1 MATNKK
7 DRIPFHEEFAEK
19 IIKMLEEGTAPW
31 QKPWTPAQNMAPRN
45 PLSGTVY
52 RGVNRLHLAMQ
63 GYADPRWMTLKQA
76 NDAGYRIKQGSRST
90 PVVYYQFTREQDKM
104 DENGQPVLGDD
115 GTPVRETVEL
125 ARPILRM
132 ARVFNA
138 AQVEN
143 FPPIPEQEK
152 AFAWNP
158 QEKAEA
164 VLANSG
170 AIIRHDQRDRAFYR
184 PSSDE
189 IHLPPKTRF
198 AQADQYYA
206 TALHELGHW
215 TGHPD
220 RLNREFGPFG
230 SSTYAKEELRAE
242 ISSWM
247 VGQDIGVGHDP
258 GQHAAYVKSWIA
270 ALKDDPLEIMR
281 ACRDAERIHD
291 FVLSMEMQKEKSVE
305 HAMDEAPETMDMAP
319 PPVQAAQE
327 RTYLHIPYQEKEQA
341 KALGARWDAR
351 QKQWYAPEG
360 TDLEPLQRFLPNPE
374 RCRDMDTLS
383 PQEEFARKLADLG
396 LDLKGQLPEMDGQIH
411 RVPLLSKQG
420 HGLDGSYCLHGDG
433 RPAGWAQNHVTG
445 DRVKLVASGVILS
458 PAEIEKQRQER
469 TARLQAQ
476 EQERAKAHEAA
487 AQRCQAMWDSFSWAS
502 SSPYLERKG
511 VSAFGLKED
520 QGNLIVPLKNAEGQ
534 LRGFQAIA
542 PDGQKTFARG
552 MEKKGNSHLIGAD
565 EKDLSQGEILLC
577 EGYATG
583 ASLHMATGKAVAVAF
598 DSGNLLPVAEA
609 IRAKYPNAAITIC
622 ADNDHSIQREGK
634 PYNVGLEKAKMAAQK
649 VNGSVKT
656 PLFTEKEKSQGLT
669 DFNDLHKARGLE
681 AVRHQLGLGRKI
693 EQEKELTR

>member
-1 MATNKK
+1 
-7 DRIPFHEEFAEK
+7 
-19 IIKMLEEGTAPW
+19 
-31 QKPWTPAQNMAPRN
+31 
-45 PLSGTVY
+45 
-52 RGVNRLHLAMQ
+52 
-63 GYADPRWMTLKQA
+63 
-76 NDAGYRIKQGSRST
+76 
-90 PVVYYQFTREQDKM
+90 
-104 DENGQPVLGDD
+104 
-115 GTPVRETVEL
+115 
-125 ARPILRM
+125 
-132 ARVFNA
+132 
-138 AQVEN
+138 
-143 FPPIPEQEK
+143 
-152 AFAWNP
+152 
-158 QEKAEA
+158 
-164 VLANSG
+164 
-170 AIIRHDQRDRAFYR
+170 
-184 PSSDE
+184 
-189 IHLPPKTRF
+189 
-198 AQADQYYA
+198 
-206 TALHELGHW
+206 
-215 TGHPD
+215 
-220 RLNREFGPFG
+220 
-230 SSTYAKEELRAE
+230 
-242 ISSWM
+242 
-247 VGQDIGVGHDP
+247 
-258 GQHAAYVKSWIA
+258 
-270 ALKDDPLEIMR
+270 
-281 ACRDAERIHD
+281 
-291 FVLSMEMQKEKSVE
+291 
-305 HAMDEAPETMDMAP
+305 MDEAPETMDMAP

-327 RTYLHIPYQEKEQA
+327 RTYLHIPYQDKEQA

-360 TDLEPLQRFLPNPE
+360 TLEPLQRFLPNPE

-552 MEKKGNSHLIGAD
+552 MEKKGNFHLIGAD

-609 IRAKYPNAAITIC
+609 IRPKYPNAAITIC

>member
-1 MATNKK
+1 M
-7 DRIPFHEEFAEK
+7 
-19 IIKMLEEGTAPW
+19 
-31 QKPWTPAQNMAPRN
+31 
-45 PLSGTVY
+45 
-52 RGVNRLHLAMQ
+52 
-63 GYADPRWMTLKQA
+63 
-76 NDAGYRIKQGSRST
+76 
-90 PVVYYQFTREQDKM
+90 
-104 DENGQPVLGDD
+104 
-115 GTPVRETVEL
+115 
-125 ARPILRM
+125 
-132 ARVFNA
+132 
-138 AQVEN
+138 
-143 FPPIPEQEK
+143 
-152 AFAWNP
+152 
-158 QEKAEA
+158 
-164 VLANSG
+164 
-170 AIIRHDQRDRAFYR
+170 
-184 PSSDE
+184 
-189 IHLPPKTRF
+189 
-198 AQADQYYA
+198 
-206 TALHELGHW
+206 
-215 TGHPD
+215 
-220 RLNREFGPFG
+220 
-230 SSTYAKEELRAE
+230 
-242 ISSWM
+242 
-247 VGQDIGVGHDP
+247 
-258 GQHAAYVKSWIA
+258 
-270 ALKDDPLEIMR
+270 
-281 ACRDAERIHD
+281 
-291 FVLSMEMQKEKSVE
+291 
-305 HAMDEAPETMDMAP
+305 
-319 PPVQAAQE
+319 
-327 RTYLHIPYQEKEQA
+327 A

-411 RVPLLSKQG
+411 RVPLLSKQ

-534 LRGFQAIA
+534 LRGIQAIA

-552 MEKKGNSHLIGAD
+552 MEKKGNFHLIPAESKGD
-565 EKDLSQGEILLC
+565 NKKVGIFLHEKIDKEKIMIC

-583 ASLHMATGKAVAVAF
+583 ASLHMATGEAVAVAF

-634 PYNVGLEKAKMAAQK
+634 PYNVGLEKAKEAAQK
-649 VNGSVKT
+649 VNGIVKM
-656 PLFTEKEKSQGLT
+656 PMFTEKEKAQGLT
-669 DFNDLHKARGLE
+669 DFNDLHGARGLK
-681 AVRHQLGLGRKI
+681 AVKEQLCRQHTLER
-693 EQEKELTR
+693 

>member
-327 RTYLHIPYQEKEQA
+327 RTYLHIPYQDKEQA

-374 RCRDMDTLS
+374 RFRDMDTLS

-552 MEKKGNSHLIGAD
+552 MEKKGNFHLIGAD

>member
-327 RTYLHIPYQEKEQA
+327 RTYLHIPYQDKEQA

-542 PDGQKTFARG
+542 LDGQKTFARG
-552 MEKKGNSHLIGAD
+552 MEKKGNFHLIGAD
-565 EKDLSQGEILLC
+565 EMDLSQGEILLC

>member
-327 RTYLHIPYQEKEQA
+327 RTYLHIPYQDKEQA

-411 RVPLLSKQG
+411 RVPLLSKQ

-552 MEKKGNSHLIGAD
+552 MEKKGNFHLIGAD

>member
-19 IIKMLEEGTAPW
+19 IIKKLEEGTAPW

-327 RTYLHIPYQEKEQA
+327 RTYLYIPYQDKEQA

-411 RVPLLSKQG
+411 RVPLLSKQ

-552 MEKKGNSHLIGAD
+552 MEKKGNFHLIGAD